1 VAGTAIQLIGVHKR
15 YRVYKERY
23 RSLKE
28 ILFHRRFGEWEEH
41 WVLQNLDLLVRQ
53 GSTLGLIGSN
63 GAGKSTTL
71 KLMSRILVPD
81 RGEVRV
87 RGRVSG
93 LLELGAGFQPEYTG
107 RENVYLN
114 ASLLG
119 LSRAD
124 IKGRFDDIV
133 GFAELEEHIDNPLRT
148 YSSGMFMRL
157 GFAVA
162 IHVEPEVLLVD
173 EILAVGDEAFQRK
186 CLDWIE
192 DFQRSGGTI
201 VMVSHNMASI
211 REMCDEVA
219 WLEHGRLRQFG
230 EGADVVD
237 AYVDNVRDA
246 IERGEEMTREA
257 RAVDGN
263 RRAIELG
270 EVRLT
275 GEDGSS
281 NHEFQLG
288 APMTIE
294 IPYRVNR
301 PVPKPVFGVAIHRN
315 DGVLAYATNTDV
327 DGLDL
332 GHLNEE
338 GMLRFTCRSLS
349 LLAGGYRVTVAVLG
363 SPRLEEP
370 PIDSHWQRYP
380 LRVGGGVRREQ
391 GVTRLE
397 HGWEMM
403 RPQSKL
409 ASG

>member
-1 VAGTAIQLIGVHKR
+1 LADAAIELVGVHKR

-28 ILFHRRFGEWEEH
+28 ILFNRRFGDWEDH
-41 WVLQNLDLLVRQ
+41 WALQGLDLQVPT
-53 GSTLGLIGSN
+53 GSSLGLIGSN

-81 RGEVRV
+81 SGHVHV
-87 RGRVSG
+87 NGRVSG

-119 LSRAD
+119 LSRTD
-124 IKGRFDDIV
+124 IRTRFDDIV
-133 GFAELEEHIDNPLRT
+133 GFAELEEYIDTPLRT

-173 EILAVGDEAFQRK
+173 EILAVGDEAFQHK

-192 DFQRSGGTI
+192 AFQRRGGTI
-201 VMVSHNMASI
+201 VMVSHNLGSV

-219 WLEHGRLRQFG
+219 WLEHGRLRLFG
-230 EGADVVD
+230 EASEVVD
-237 AYVDNVRDA
+237 AYVDHVRDEM
-246 IERGEEMTREA
+246 ERADHAAATQMPG
-257 RAVDGN
+257 RANPAVELGLVQVLDDNG
-263 RRAIELG
+263 RRIQEIELG
-270 EVRLT
+270 SEV
-275 GEDGSS
+275 
-281 NHEFQLG
+281 
-288 APMTIE
+288 TID
-294 IPYRVNR
+294 IPYRVHR
-301 PVPKPVFGVAIHRN
+301 PVGTPVFGVAIHRN

-327 DGLDL
+327 DGINL
-332 GHLNEE
+332 GPLNRD
-338 GMLRFTCRSLS
+338 GTVRFNCRRLC
-349 LLAGGYRVTVAVLG
+349 LLAGSYRITVAVLG

-370 PIDSHWQRYP
+370 PIDSHWQRYS
-380 LRVGGGVRREQ
+380 LRVRGGIPREQ

-397 HGWEMM
+397 HEWDFIQPEQKVALG
-403 RPQSKL
+403 
-409 ASG
+409 

>member
-1 VAGTAIQLIGVHKR
+1 VAEAAIELVGVHKR

-41 WVLQNLDLLVRQ
+41 WALRDLDIQVPRS
-53 GSTLGLIGSN
+53 STVGLIGSN

-81 RGEVRV
+81 RGQVRV
-87 RGRVSG
+87 NGRVSG

-119 LSRAD
+119 LGRAD
-124 IKGRFDDIV
+124 IRARFDDIV
-133 GFAELEEHIDNPLRT
+133 GFAELEEYIDTPLRT

-173 EILAVGDEAFQRK
+173 EILAVGDEAFQHK

-192 DFQRSGGTI
+192 AFQRRGGTI
-201 VMVSHNMASI
+201 VMVSHNLASI

-219 WLEHGRLRQFG
+219 WLEQGRLRQFG
-230 EGADVVD
+230 QGPDVVD
-237 AYVDNVRDA
+237 AYMDHVR
-246 IERGEEMTREA
+246 EEMERAELSATGQVGGGA
-257 RAVDGN
+257 RPAV
-263 RRAIELG
+263 ELG
-270 EVRLT
+270 EVQMLDESGRAIHEVEL
-275 GEDGSS
+275 GS
-281 NHEFQLG
+281 
-288 APMTIE
+288 AITID
-294 IPYRVNR
+294 IPYHVYRSVAT
-301 PVPKPVFGVAIHRN
+301 PVFGVAIHRN

-327 DGLDL
+327 DGIDL
-332 GHLNEE
+332 GPLSES
-338 GMLRFTCRSLS
+338 GTVRFNCRSLR
-349 LLAGGYRVTVAVLG
+349 LLAGSYRVTAAVLA
-363 SPRLEEP
+363 SPRLHEP

-380 LRVGGGVRREQ
+380 LRVRGGMLREQ
-391 GVTRLE
+391 GVAQLE
-397 HGWEMM
+397 HDWDLV
-403 RPQSKL
+403 RPQRRV